1 MTTAVVI
8 SGCIVAIPL
17 MMLAMVVADEFLSRV
32 AQLML
37 IVCAYPSFH
46 YTRFGFWAAHAWT
59 SWSEGEE
66 VICKEA
72 DRSDSGSHCRGTS
85 TQVSVTGPCSLQS
98 GSNSGT
104 ATRPILP
111 KLR

>member
-37 IVCAYPSFH
+37 IVCAYLLLPL
-46 YTRFGFWAAHAWT
+46 YALWILG
-59 SWSEGEE
+59 
-66 VICKEA
+66 
-72 DRSDSGSHCRGTS
+72 GSS
-85 TQVSVTGPCSLQS
+85 TTAMP
-98 GSNSGT
+98 
-104 ATRPILP
+104 ATRLP
-111 KLR
+111 ASQDPLVSHVVH